1 MERYLKK
8 VYQFT
13 KNTSDLKEL
22 EDVEYDLKT
31 VMLVIQFQKDELK
44 HLLKKRDNLLNKI
57 LNKRLNYN
65 LSIYD
70 PVIFVPH
77 AKKLYVYSKLKNGSD
92 DLLPE

>member
-70 PVIFVPH
+70 SVIFNPH
-77 AKKLYVYSKLKNGSD
+77 TKKLYVYSKLKNGSD